1 MKIRD
6 RIAAFFSRFS
16 RPQGPVISNS
26 SARNPMQWFIDWVR
40 DGSGSDSG
48 VSVNG
53 RTCLTYAAVWQATNI
68 IAGDVGQMPLNVWRS
83 GDNGRQDAV
92 GHKARRLLSR
102 RPNYAMNVGVFKET
116 LQSHALLWGN
126 GRAGIVRDAYGAPEA
141 SVPFLPDRSYS
152 KVIDGKLWHFTKIGD
167 DNTYT
172 PFADEHVLH
181 IKGLGF
187 DGTEG
192 YSVITLARNSWG
204 MGLAQEK
211 FGSSLLKNN
220 ARPSVVLSTPGVV
233 LREDALR
240 ILQDWEKMHAGA
252 DNAGRTALLDKG
264 LTATPLAIS
273 PTDAQWL
280 ESRRFSRQEVAS
292 WFNLP
297 PHKLGD
303 SEGVAYNGL
312 EQQNASY
319 LQHTL
324 MRWIN
329 TWEEECDEKLLT
341 EREKNSGRVYCQFDT
356 SSLLRGDQ
364 LSRYRV
370 YQIGIAST
378 ILSPNEAR
386 EAEGLNP
393 REGGDEY
400 ANPNTRAAG
409 QEKSEDD
416 GDAVPKAMR
425 REQIA
430 ARLEELIA
438 VECQRVTA
446 AAAKPKTFCTWL
458 EGFYGDS
465 RWPATLARVL
475 QSLGGGYSPLSDA
488 KLAVEHC
495 EQSRCDLLEAAGRA
509 TPEKLASEV
518 ARVIA
523 AWPLRA
529 YDLADAIGD

>member
-1 MKIRD
+1 MNLRD
-6 RIAAFFSRFS
+6 RIASFFSRFGRG
-16 RPQGPVISNS
+16 RPQAS

-40 DGSGSDSG
+40 DSSGSDSG

-53 RTCLTYAAVWQATNI
+53 RTALTYAAVWQAVNI
-68 IAGDVGQMPLNVWRS
+68 IAGDVGQMPLNVWQRD
-83 GDNGRQDAV
+83 GGARQPAV

-102 RPNYAMNVGVFKET
+102 RPNAAMNVGVFKET
-116 LQSHALLWGN
+116 LMSHALLWGN
-126 GRAGIVRDAYGAPEA
+126 GRAGITRDGNGAPDILT
-141 SVPFLPDRSYS
+141 PFLPDRTYS
-152 KVIDGKLWHFTKIGD
+152 KMVDGKLWHFTKIGD
-167 DNTYT
+167 TDKYT

-204 MGLAQEK
+204 MGLALEQ
-211 FGSSLLKNN
+211 FGNSLLKNN
-220 ARPSVVLSTPGVV
+220 ARPSVILEAPGVV
-233 LREDALR
+233 SREDALR
-240 ILQDWEKMHAGA
+240 ILQDWEKMHAGS
-252 DNAGRTALLDKG
+252 DRAGRTALLDKG
-264 LTATPLAIS
+264 LKATPLQINPS
-273 PTDAQWL
+273 DAQWL
-280 ESRRFSRQEVAS
+280 ESRKFSRQEVAS

-303 SEGVAYNGL
+303 SDGVAYNGL

-341 EREKNSGRVYCQFDT
+341 TREKTSGRVYTQFDT

-370 YQIGIAST
+370 YQIGVAST
-378 ILSPNEAR
+378 ILSPNECR

-393 REGGDEY
+393 REGGDVY
-400 ANPNTRAAG
+400 ANPNTAA
-409 QEKSEDD
+409 KPAAAD
-416 GDAVPKAMR
+416 GPDRGGDGEPVPKALR
-425 REQIA
+425 REATA

-446 AAAKPKTFCTWL
+446 AAAKPKTFIAWL
-458 EGFYGDS
+458 DGFYGAG
-465 RWPATLARVL
+465 RWPATLGR
-475 QSLGGGYSPLSDA
+475 
-488 KLAVEHC
+488 AVADERLVAAHC
-495 EQSRCDLLEAAGRA
+495 EQSRAELLDAAGRA
-509 TPEKLASEV
+509 TPDKLAAEV
-518 ARVIA
+518 SRVVS

-529 YDLADAIGD
+529 YDLADALEE

>member
-1 MKIRD
+1 MNLRS
-6 RIAAFFSRFS
+6 RVAAFFSRFG
-16 RPQGPVISNS
+16 RPQAS

-68 IAGDVGQMPLNVWRS
+68 IAGDVGQMPLNVWRHAS
-83 GDNGRQDAV
+83 DGSRQPAV
-92 GHKARRLLSR
+92 GHEAHRLLKR
-102 RPNYAMNVGVFKET
+102 RPNPAMNVGVFKET

-126 GRAGIVRDAYGAPEA
+126 GRAGITRDSTGAPIMLT
-141 SVPFLPDRSYS
+141 PFLPDRSYS
-152 KVIDGKLWHFTKIGD
+152 KMVEGKLWHFTKIGD
-167 DNTYT
+167 DSTYT

-211 FGSSLLKNN
+211 FGASLLKNN
-220 ARPSVVLSTPGVV
+220 ARPSVVLSTPGIV

-240 ILQDWEKMHAGA
+240 ILLDWEKMHAGS
-252 DNAGRTALLDKG
+252 DNAGRTALLDRG
-264 LTATPLAIS
+264 LTAVPLTIN
-273 PTDAQWL
+273 PVDAQWL

-312 EQQNASY
+312 EQQNGSY

-324 MRWIN
+324 MRWLN
-329 TWEEECDEKLLT
+329 TWEEEADEKLLT
-341 EREKNSGRVYCQFDT
+341 TREKNSGRVYTEFDT
-356 SSLLRGDQ
+356 STLLRGDQ
-364 LSRYRV
+364 LTRYRV
-370 YQIGIAST
+370 YQIGVAT
-378 ILSPNEAR
+378 TMLSPNDCRA
-386 EAEGLNP
+386 AEGMNP
-393 REGGDEY
+393 RPGGDEY
-400 ANPNTRAAG
+400 KNPNTASKQTAAG
-409 QEKSEDD
+409 GEASTENDETK
-416 GDAVPKAMR
+416 GGVPKAIL
-425 REQIA
+425 REQTA

-446 AAAKPKTFCTWL
+446 AAAKPKAFMAWL
-458 EGFYGDS
+458 DGFYAGG
-465 RWPATLARVL
+465 RWPATLARVVE
-475 QSLGGGYSPLSDA
+475 SLGGGEAHVAEY
-488 KLAVEHC
+488 C
-495 EQSRCDLLEAAGRA
+495 EQSRSELLDACGRA
-509 TPEKLASEV
+509 TPEKLSAEV
-518 ARVIA
+518 GRVVA

-529 YDLADAIGD
+529 YDLADAIAA